1 MRLFKNGLTMLLVGA
16 LVLIVTHLG
25 EVEALGV
32 RPNDT
37 MMGEEHQG
45 AAAGETAVPK
55 VVNRGKVKF
64 QMTKSLMTA
73 VASSSNTNNQVTRT
87 RISRARTTQAPNSI
101 AARDSIENNFSKEEE
116 KTKTTTSKV
125 VWWTSTTSS
134 PIIVLDSLEQDDTV
148 SLEMTAIKPK
158 PNATPS
164 VLISRIPPVNRLNR
178 FRTTTTPVPIPVT
191 RDSLEQDDDD
201 DIVLLTRA
209 TTPKSVKKP
218 AAPTQSRFSRVR
230 TTTAAARDSLE
241 LNDVSLEVIQVN
253 PAPALNRGRTVSRG
267 QNKLQMTGR
276 RVMTMNR
283 LNRTSQTPAVTTIK
297 TLILADSKEVD
308 LSSEDVALT
317 ILSTTQAPAAG
328 TTTETAITTDSEVT
342 TTPAVT
348 ISMMQSDERIDLS
361 TEMDD
366 LMTTTTQGTTIITTD
381 SDEIGTTSG
390 TTISKQSNEW
400 DDLDDIF
407 ILQTTTTAATTTTPE
422 PTTTTPVSR
431 PQSRGRSRMQTTTT
445 STTNQIPRVN
455 RVRTTM
461 APKISEP
468 NESIIMAV
476 LTTTSAPVTR
486 NRFSRKVPAAPATTT
501 MRNTVLGNRFNRFRT
516 TTTTTAAPAAVE
528 KENVVAPK
536 RIAVIPAAKK
546 SRFGNVRTNKIVP
559 AVSDD
564 SDEKETILLGDV
576 LKVNKAGG
584 NNVVL
589 QMMKTETAA
598 PVVTSTRGRL
608 SRGRTTTTAQPII
621 SRHSGE
627 ENVSLEDLMVKMNGP
642 TEPVIV
648 ADVPLISRHS
658 DEQRD
663 HVSLEQVDKVV
674 VPLDGGLMVLV
685 DVSDEM
691 PATTTLDPISAES
704 TEKDDFTLV
713 VDDVIISAVVPE
725 TVVVDVPDMSD
736 EIIPVVVTT
745 TTTVNPISLES
756 EELPI
761 VNKPMTRKIVNR
773 GRVRK
778 PVSQI

>member
-1 MRLFKNGLTMLLVGA
+1 
-16 LVLIVTHLG
+16 
-25 EVEALGV
+25 
-32 RPNDT
+32 
-37 MMGEEHQG
+37 
-45 AAAGETAVPK
+45 
-55 VVNRGKVKF
+55 
-64 QMTKSLMTA
+64 
-73 VASSSNTNNQVTRT
+73 
-87 RISRARTTQAPNSI
+87 
-101 AARDSIENNFSKEEE
+101 
-116 KTKTTTSKV
+116 
-125 VWWTSTTSS
+125 
-134 PIIVLDSLEQDDTV
+134 
-148 SLEMTAIKPK
+148 
-158 PNATPS
+158 
-164 VLISRIPPVNRLNR
+164 
-178 FRTTTTPVPIPVT
+178 
-191 RDSLEQDDDD
+191 
-201 DIVLLTRA
+201 
-209 TTPKSVKKP
+209 
-218 AAPTQSRFSRVR
+218 
-230 TTTAAARDSLE
+230 
-241 LNDVSLEVIQVN
+241 
-253 PAPALNRGRTVSRG
+253 
-267 QNKLQMTGR
+267 
-276 RVMTMNR
+276 
-283 LNRTSQTPAVTTIK
+283 
-297 TLILADSKEVD
+297 
-308 LSSEDVALT
+308 
-317 ILSTTQAPAAG
+317 
-328 TTTETAITTDSEVT
+328 
-342 TTPAVT
+342 
-348 ISMMQSDERIDLS
+348 
-361 TEMDD
+361 
-366 LMTTTTQGTTIITTD
+366 
-381 SDEIGTTSG
+381 
-390 TTISKQSNEW
+390 
-400 DDLDDIF
+400 
-407 ILQTTTTAATTTTPE
+407 
-422 PTTTTPVSR
+422 
-431 PQSRGRSRMQTTTT
+431 MQTTTT
-445 STTNQIPRVN
+445 TLKNQIPRVN

-486 NRFSRKVPAAPATTT
+486 NRFSRVRTTTSPSINEADSHQKVPAAPATTT

-516 TTTTTAAPAAVE
+516 TTTTTTAAPAAIE

-608 SRGRTTTTAQPII
+608 SRGRTTTTAQPIR

-691 PATTTLDPISAES
+691 TATTTLDPISNES

-725 TVVVDVPDMSD
+725 TVVVDLPDMSD

-745 TTTVNPISLES
+745 TTTVNPISMES

-761 VNKPMTRKIVNR
+761 VKKPMTRKIVNR

>member
-1 MRLFKNGLTMLLVGA
+1 M
-16 LVLIVTHLG
+16 LIVTHLG

-32 RPNDT
+32 RKNDT
-37 MMGEEHQG
+37 MMVEEHR
-45 AAAGETAVPK
+45 AAGETSNKNEAVPK

-64 QMTKSLMTA
+64 QMTKSLMMA
-73 VASSSNTNNQVTRT
+73 VAASNTNPIARN

-101 AARDSIENNFSKEEE
+101 AGRDSIENNFSKEEE
-116 KTKTTTSKV
+116 KMKTTTSKV

-134 PIIVLDSLEQDDTV
+134 PSIILDSLEQDDTV
-148 SLEMTAIKPK
+148 SLEMTAVKPK

-164 VLISRIPPVNRLNR
+164 VVSRIPPVNRFNR
-178 FRTTTTPVPIPVT
+178 FRTTTPVPIPVT

-201 DIVLLTRA
+201 IVLLTKA

-218 AAPTQSRFSRVR
+218 APTQSRFSRVR
-230 TTTAAARDSLE
+230 STTAAPMARDSLDSLE
-241 LNDVSLEVIQVN
+241 VNDVSLEVIQVN
-253 PAPALNRGRTVSRG
+253 PAPALNRGRTASRG
-267 QNKLQMTGR
+267 QNKLQMTAR
-276 RVMTMNR
+276 RVIAMNR
-283 LNRTSQTPAVTTIK
+283 LNRTSQTPAVTTMRSS
-297 TLILADSKEVD
+297 ILADSKEVD
-308 LSSEDVALT
+308 LSLEDVALT
-317 ILSTTQAPAAG
+317 ILSTTQAPAAAG

-348 ISMMQSDERIDLS
+348 ISMMQSHERIDLS

-366 LMTTTTQGTTIITTD
+366 LMTTTTKGTTIITTD
-381 SDEIGTTSG
+381 SDEVETTSG

-400 DDLDDIF
+400 DDLLEDFF
-407 ILQTTTTAATTTTPE
+407 ILQTTTTAATTTTPV
-422 PTTTTPVSR
+422 TR

-445 STTNQIPRVN
+445 TTNQIPRVN

-476 LTTTSAPVTR
+476 LATTSAPVTR
-486 NRFSRKVPAAPATTT
+486 NRFSRVRTTTTPSINEADSHQKVPAAPATT
-501 MRNTVLGNRFNRFRT
+501 MRNTVLGNRFSRFRTT

-528 KENVVAPK
+528 KENVAAQK
-536 RIAVIPAAKK
+536 RIAVPAAKK
-546 SRFGNVRTNKIVP
+546 SRFGNVRKNKIVP
-559 AVSDD
+559 VLSDD

-589 QMMKTETAA
+589 QMMKTETA
-598 PVVTSTRGRL
+598 PVVKSTRGRL
-608 SRGRTTTTAQPII
+608 SRGRTTTTAQPIM

-627 ENVSLEDLMVKMNGP
+627 ENVSLEDLMVKMNRP

-663 HVSLEQVDKVV
+663 HVSILEQVDKVV
-674 VPLDGGLMVLV
+674 VPLDGGLVVLV

-691 PATTTLDPISAES
+691 TATTTLDPISNES

-713 VDDVIISAVVPE
+713 GDDVIISPVVPE
-725 TVVVDVPDMSD
+725 TVVVDLPDMSD
-736 EIIPVVVTT
+736 EIIPVVVTST
-745 TTTVNPISLES
+745 TTINPISLKS
-756 EELPI
+756 EELPV

-773 GRVRK
+773 GRVRQ

>member
-1 MRLFKNGLTMLLVGA
+1 M
-16 LVLIVTHLG
+16 LIVTHLG

-32 RPNDT
+32 RQNDT
-37 MMGEEHQG
+37 MMGEEHHG
-45 AAAGETAVPK
+45 AAGETAVPK

-73 VASSSNTNNQVTRT
+73 VASSSNTNNQVTRN

-101 AARDSIENNFSKEEE
+101 AASDSIENNFSKEEE
-116 KTKTTTSKV
+116 KMKTTTSKV

-134 PIIVLDSLEQDDTV
+134 PIIFLDSLEQDDTV

-158 PNATPS
+158 PNAT
-164 VLISRIPPVNRLNR
+164 VLISRIPPVNRFNR

-201 DIVLLTRA
+201 DIVLLTKA

-241 LNDVSLEVIQVN
+241 VNDVSLEVIQVN

-283 LNRTSQTPAVTTIK
+283 LNRTSQTPAVTTMK

-381 SDEIGTTSG
+381 SDEIGTPSG

-407 ILQTTTTAATTTTPE
+407 ILQTTTTAATTTTPA

-486 NRFSRKVPAAPATTT
+486 NRFSRVRTTTSPSINEADSHQKVPAAPATTT

-516 TTTTTAAPAAVE
+516 TTTTTTAAPAAVE
-528 KENVVAPK
+528 KENVAPK
-536 RIAVIPAAKK
+536 RVAAKK

-691 PATTTLDPISAES
+691 PATTTLDPISNES

-713 VDDVIISAVVPE
+713 QDDVIISAVVPE
-725 TVVVDVPDMSD
+725 TVVVDLPDMSD
-736 EIIPVVVTT
+736 EIIPVVVVT
-745 TTTVNPISLES
+745 TTTVNPISQES
-756 EELPI
+756 EEFPI
-761 VNKPMTRKIVNR
+761 VNKPMTRKIANR

>member
-1 MRLFKNGLTMLLVGA
+1 
-16 LVLIVTHLG
+16 
-25 EVEALGV
+25 
-32 RPNDT
+32 
-37 MMGEEHQG
+37 
-45 AAAGETAVPK
+45 
-55 VVNRGKVKF
+55 
-64 QMTKSLMTA
+64 
-73 VASSSNTNNQVTRT
+73 
-87 RISRARTTQAPNSI
+87 
-101 AARDSIENNFSKEEE
+101 
-116 KTKTTTSKV
+116 
-125 VWWTSTTSS
+125 
-134 PIIVLDSLEQDDTV
+134 
-148 SLEMTAIKPK
+148 
-158 PNATPS
+158 
-164 VLISRIPPVNRLNR
+164 VLISRIPPVNRFNR
-178 FRTTTTPVPIPVT
+178 FRTTTPVPIPVT

-241 LNDVSLEVIQVN
+241 VNDVSLEVIQVN
-253 PAPALNRGRTVSRG
+253 PAPALNRGRTASRK

-276 RVMTMNR
+276 RVMTINR
-283 LNRTSQTPAVTTIK
+283 LNRTSQTPAVTTMRSS
-297 TLILADSKEVD
+297 ILADSKEVD
-308 LSSEDVALT
+308 LSLEDVALT

-407 ILQTTTTAATTTTPE
+407 ILQTTTTASTTTTPE

-431 PQSRGRSRMQTTTT
+431 PQSSLLRGRSRMQTTTT

-486 NRFSRKVPAAPATTT
+486 NRFSRVRTTTSPSINEADSHQKVPAAPATTT

-516 TTTTTAAPAAVE
+516 TTTTTTAAPAAIITKTLE

-608 SRGRTTTTAQPII
+608 SRGRTTTTAQPIM

-642 TEPVIV
+642 TKPVIV

-691 PATTTLDPISAES
+691 PATTTLDPISNES

-713 VDDVIISAVVPE
+713 QDDVIISAVVPE
-725 TVVVDVPDMSD
+725 TVVVDLPDMSD
-736 EIIPVVVTT
+736 EIIPVVVVT

-756 EELPI
+756 EEFPI